1 MKKLLIILVLILSGC
16 GANEEKATLNTVQE
30 MHKTVLDGGAFSYQI
45 SSVEDAFVYSVQ
57 RDNIGNIHISDDSG
71 ETPVH
76 LYIFDDKFY
85 DCSFKCEEITDSYI
99 YKTYKSEYNTSLIE
113 KFMSNATQDT
123 TKDFSYL
130 EEITSGIYE
139 YSVTNKEGVTTITY
153 NTSSKE
159 KEIISINKEEDTI
172 IYDFNGKPDQKLVI
186 STKEVKDLVLPLE
199 D

>member
-76 LYIFDDKFY
+76 LY
-85 DCSFKCEEITDSYI
+85 
-99 YKTYKSEYNTSLIE
+99 KSVYNTSLIE